1 MSDDAQVQVSGPSGS
16 VELRLPWS
24 ATVGEVHGQACSQL
38 ELPGSGDYEIWCAD
52 GVTMM
57 NKLERTLQ
65 ELRDRRIC
73 PKREF
78 VIRSAGD
85 GRLSDRVS

>member
-1 MSDDAQVQVSGPSGS
+1 MSDEAHVVVSGPPGS
-16 VELRLPWS
+16 VQLTLPWTS
-24 ATVGEVHGQACSQL
+24 SLGELFEQARSELGLGDVVGY
-38 ELPGSGDYEIWCAD
+38 ELWCAE

-78 VIRSAGD
+78 VLRPSPPSFGS
-85 GRLSDRVS
+85 G

>member
-1 MSDDAQVQVSGPSGS
+1 MSDDAKVVVSAPSGS
-16 VELRLPWS
+16 TELRLPWT
-24 ATVGEVHGQACSQL
+24 ATVGQLFEQARSQL
-38 ELPGSGDYEIWCAD
+38 GLTNSRDYELWCAD

-73 PKREF
+73 PTREF
-78 VIRSAGD
+78 AIRQIRPEPD
-85 GRLSDRVS
+85 

>member
-1 MSDDAQVQVSGPSGS
+1 MSDDARVTVSGPSDS

-24 ATVGEVHGQACSQL
+24 ATVGEVHEQARSQL
-38 ELPGSGDYEIWCAD
+38 DLPGPGDYEISCAD

-78 VIRSAGD
+78 VIRPSAN
-85 GRLSDRVS
+85 DRAR

>member
-1 MSDDAQVQVSGPSGS
+1 MSDDAHILVNGPSGS
-16 VELRLPWS
+16 AQLHLPWS
-24 ATVGEVHGQACSQL
+24 TTLGELFEQARSQL
-38 ELPGSGDYEIWCAD
+38 GLGDLNSCELWCAD

-57 NKLERTLQ
+57 NKLERSLQ

-78 VIRSAGD
+78 AIVASGD
-85 GRLSDRVS
+85 DRAQ

>member
-1 MSDDAQVQVSGPSGS
+1 MSDDAQIRVTGPSGS
-16 VELRLPWS
+16 AELRLPWS
-24 ATVGEVHGQACSQL
+24 ATVGEVYEQALSQL
-38 ELPGSGDYEIWCAD
+38 GLAGSGDYEISCAD

>member
-1 MSDDAQVQVSGPSGS
+1 MSDDARVQVDSPTGS
-16 VELRLPWS
+16 FELIVPWTM
-24 ATVGEVHGQACSQL
+24 TVGELFKQAQTAA
-38 ELPGSGDYEIWCAD
+38 GAGDYEFACRD

-78 VIRSAGD
+78 VLRAAP
-85 GRLSDRVS
+85 R

>member
-1 MSDDAQVQVSGPSGS
+1 MSDEAHVVVNGPSRS
-16 VELRLPWS
+16 LQLSLPWTCS
-24 ATVGEVHGQACSQL
+24 VGELFEQARSQL
-38 ELPGSGDYEIWCAD
+38 GLGAAGGYELWCAD

-78 VIRSAGD
+78 VLRASA
-85 GRLSDRVS
+85 R

>member
-1 MSDDAQVQVSGPSGS
+1 MSDEARILVDSPSGPF
-16 VELRLPWS
+16 ELTVAWTT
-24 ATVGEVHGQACSQL
+24 TVGQLFEQARANA
-38 ELPGSGDYEIWCAD
+38 GTGDYEFACAD

-65 ELRDRRIC
+65 ELRDGRIC

-78 VIRSAGD
+78 VLRASP
-85 GRLSDRVS
+85 R

>member
-1 MSDDAQVQVSGPSGS
+1 MSGDARVVVRGPSS
-16 VELRLPWS
+16 ETELTLPWS
-24 ATVGEVHGQACSQL
+24 TTVGELFEQARSRL
-38 ELPGSGDYEIWCAD
+38 GLTDSAHYEFSCTD

-73 PKREF
+73 PARRF
-78 VIRSAGD
+78 AVGAGRN
-85 GRLSDRVS
+85 GFE

>member
-1 MSDDAQVQVSGPSGS
+1 MSDEAHVVVSGPSAS
-16 VELRLPWS
+16 VELVLPWTS
-24 ATVGEVHGQACSQL
+24 SVGELFEQARSQL
-38 ELPGSGDYEIWCAD
+38 ELGDAGGYELLCAD

-78 VIRSAGD
+78 VLRPTPPSS
-85 GRLSDRVS
+85 GRG

>member
-1 MSDDAQVQVSGPSGS
+1 MSDEARIVVDGPSGAF
-16 VELRLPWS
+16 ELAVAWS
-24 ATVGEVHGQACSQL
+24 TTVGQLFEQARAHA
-38 ELPGSGDYEIWCAD
+38 GDGDYEFACSD

-73 PKREF
+73 PRREF
-78 VIRSAGD
+78 VLRASP
-85 GRLSDRVS
+85 R

>member
-1 MSDDAQVQVSGPSGS
+1 MTDEARVLVTAPSGS
-16 VELRLPWS
+16 VPLQLPWVT
-24 ATVGEVHGQACSQL
+24 TVGGLFEKARAQL
-38 ELPGSGDYEIWCAD
+38 GLSDQEGYELWCAD

-78 VIRSAGD
+78 AIRPSGD
-85 GRLSDRVS
+85 DRTS

>member
-1 MSDDAQVQVSGPSGS
+1 MSDDAQILVGGPSGS

-24 ATVGEVHGQACSQL
+24 ATVGEVYQQALSQL
-38 ELPGSGDYEIWCAD
+38 DLLGPGDYEISCAD

-78 VIRSAGD
+78 SIRPSGN
-85 GRLSDRVS
+85 DRAQ

>member
-1 MSDDAQVQVSGPSGS
+1 MTDDAQILVSGPSGS

-24 ATVGEVHGQACSQL
+24 ATVGELYEQARAQL
-38 ELPGSGDYEIWCAD
+38 QLPGSGDYEISCAD

-78 VIRSAGD
+78 AI
-85 GRLSDRVS
+85 RVSGQDRAE

>member
-1 MSDDAQVQVSGPSGS
+1 VSDDAQVLVTGPSGS
-16 VELRLPWS
+16 VDLRLPWS
-24 ATVGEVHGQACSQL
+24 ATVGDVYERARSQL
-38 ELPGSGDYEIWCAD
+38 DLAGAVDCEISCAD

-65 ELRDRRIC
+65 ELRDLRIC

-78 VIRSAGD
+78 AIRPSGD
-85 GRLSDRVS
+85 SGAR

>member
-1 MSDDAQVQVSGPSGS
+1 MSDDAQVVVSGPSRS

-24 ATVGEVHGQACSQL
+24 STVGELYEQARSQL
-38 ELPGSGDYEIWCAD
+38 ELPGSGDYEISCAD

-65 ELRDRRIC
+65 ELRDGRIC

-78 VIRSAGD
+78 TI
-85 GRLSDRVS
+85 RVSGQDRAE

>member
-1 MSDDAQVQVSGPSGS
+1 MSDEARVAVDGPTG
-16 VELRLPWS
+16 VFEITVPWTT
-24 ATVGEVHGQACSQL
+24 TVGGLFEQARAHAG
-38 ELPGSGDYEIWCAD
+38 EGDYEFACAD

-57 NKLERTLQ
+57 NKLDRTLQ

-78 VIRSAGD
+78 VLRASP
-85 GRLSDRVS
+85 R

>member
-1 MSDDAQVQVSGPSGS
+1 MSDEAHILVSGPSGS
-16 VELRLPWS
+16 AQLDLPWS
-24 ATVGEVHGQACSQL
+24 STVGELFEQARSQL
-38 ELPGSGDYEIWCAD
+38 GLGDTDGYELSCTD

-57 NKLERTLQ
+57 NKLERSLQ

-78 VIRSAGD
+78 AIR
-85 GRLSDRVS
+85 RSDDDRAQ

>member
-1 MSDDAQVQVSGPSGS
+1 MSDEAHILVNGPSTS
-16 VELRLPWS
+16 VQLQLPWS
-24 ATVGEVHGQACSQL
+24 ATVGELFDQARSQL
-38 ELPGSGDYEIWCAD
+38 GLADPDGYELWCAD

-57 NKLERTLQ
+57 NKLERSLQ

-78 VIRSAGD
+78 AIRESG
-85 GRLSDRVS
+85 

>member
-1 MSDDAQVQVSGPSGS
+1 MSDDALIKVSGPSGS

-24 ATVGEVHGQACSQL
+24 ATVGDVYEQARSQL
-38 ELPGSGDYEIWCAD
+38 DLPGPGDYEISCAD

-78 VIRSAGD
+78 AVRTS
-85 GRLSDRVS
+85 RTDRAQ

>member
-1 MSDDAQVQVSGPSGS
+1 MSDDAQVVVSGPSGS
-16 VELRLPWS
+16 AELRLPWS
-24 ATVGEVHGQACSQL
+24 TTVGQLFEQASSQL
-38 ELPGSGDYEIWCAD
+38 GLTNFRDHELSCAD

-73 PKREF
+73 PTREF
-78 VIRSAGD
+78 AIRQIRRAPD
-85 GRLSDRVS
+85 

>member
-1 MSDDAQVQVSGPSGS
+1 MSDDAQILVSGPASS
-16 VELRLPWS
+16 VALRSPWS
-24 ATVGEVHGQACSQL
+24 ATVAELFEQARSQL
-38 ELPGSGDYEIWCAD
+38 ELPATGDYEFYCAD

-73 PKREF
+73 AKREF
-78 VIRSAGD
+78 AIRISGQDQAG
-85 GRLSDRVS
+85 

>member
-1 MSDDAQVQVSGPSGS
+1 MSDEAHIAVSGPAGQT
-16 VELRLPWS
+16 ELSLPWS
-24 ATVGEVHGQACSQL
+24 TTVGQLFEQALSQL
-38 ELPGSGDYEIWCAD
+38 NLADGDFELSCAD

-73 PKREF
+73 PTRRFEVKE
-78 VIRSAGD
+78 
-85 GRLSDRVS
+85 GRVD

>member
-1 MSDDAQVQVSGPSGS
+1 MSGDAHIVVRGPSGEA
-16 VELRLPWS
+16 ELTLPWS
-24 ATVGEVHGQACSQL
+24 TTVGELFEHARSRLGL
-38 ELPGSGDYEIWCAD
+38 NGSADYEFSCAD

-73 PKREF
+73 PTRQF
-78 VIRSAGD
+78 AVRAGRN
-85 GRLSDRVS
+85 GFK

>member
-1 MSDDAQVQVSGPSGS
+1 MSDEAHVVVSGPSAS
-16 VELRLPWS
+16 VQLALPWTS
-24 ATVGEVHGQACSQL
+24 SVGDLFEQARSQL
-38 ELPGSGDYEIWCAD
+38 GLGDASGYELMCAD

-78 VIRSAGD
+78 VLRPSPPSFGS
-85 GRLSDRVS
+85 G

>member
-1 MSDDAQVQVSGPSGS
+1 MSDEARVAVDGPSGTY
-16 VELRLPWS
+16 ELTLPWS
-24 ATVGEVHGQACSQL
+24 ATVGEVFDQARARA
-38 ELPGSGDYEIWCAD
+38 GAGDFEFACRD

-57 NKLERTLQ
+57 NKLERTLA

-78 VIRSAGD
+78 VLRPSQ
-85 GRLSDRVS
+85 R

>member
-1 MSDDAQVQVSGPSGS
+1 MSDAAHVVVSGPSGAA
-16 VELRLPWS
+16 ELTVPWS
-24 ATVGEVHGQACSQL
+24 TTVGELFTQARSQL
-38 ELPGSGDYEIWCAD
+38 GLDGSDECEFSCAD

-73 PKREF
+73 PTRRF
-78 VIRSAGD
+78 AVRAGRN
-85 GRLSDRVS
+85 GSD

>member
-1 MSDDAQVQVSGPSGS
+1 MSGDARILVSGPSGEA
-16 VELRLPWS
+16 ELTLPWS
-24 ATVGEVHGQACSQL
+24 TTVGELFEQARSQL
-38 ELPGSGDYEIWCAD
+38 RLTASGDYEFSCAD

-73 PKREF
+73 PTRRFAVKAGRDEF
-78 VIRSAGD
+78 E
-85 GRLSDRVS
+85 

>member
-1 MSDDAQVQVSGPSGS
+1 MTDEAHVVVTSPTGSALLQV
-16 VELRLPWS
+16 PWS
-24 ATVGEVHGQACSQL
+24 TTVGGLFEKACDQL
-38 ELPGSGDYEIWCAD
+38 GLSDGNSYELWCAD

-65 ELRDRRIC
+65 DLRDRRIC

-78 VIRSAGD
+78 AIRTSG
-85 GRLSDRVS
+85 GNRTQ

>member
-1 MSDDAQVQVSGPSGS
+1 MSDDALILVKGPSGS

-24 ATVGEVHGQACSQL
+24 ATVGELYEQARAQL
-38 ELPGSGDYEIWCAD
+38 DLPGPDDHEILCTD

-65 ELRDRRIC
+65 ELRDGRIC

-78 VIRSAGD
+78 AVRPSGN
-85 GRLSDRVS
+85 DRAQ

>member
-1 MSDDAQVQVSGPSGS
+1 MTGDAHVVVSGPSGAA
-16 VELRLPWS
+16 ELTLPWS
-24 ATVGEVHGQACSQL
+24 TTVGELFAQARSLLGL
-38 ELPGSGDYEIWCAD
+38 ESSGDCEFSCAD

-73 PKREF
+73 PTRRF
-78 VIRSAGD
+78 AVTAGRD
-85 GRLSDRVS
+85 GFE

>member
-1 MSDDAQVQVSGPSGS
+1 MSGDAHIVVSGSSGEA
-16 VELRLPWS
+16 ELTLPWS
-24 ATVGEVHGQACSQL
+24 TTVGELFEQARVQL
-38 ELPGSGDYEIWCAD
+38 GLIRSGEYEFLCAD

-73 PKREF
+73 ATRRF
-78 VIRSAGD
+78 AIRAE
-85 GRLSDRVS
+85 RNAFK

>member
-1 MSDDAQVQVSGPSGS
+1 MSDEAHVVVTAPSRS
-16 VELRLPWS
+16 LQLTLPWTS
-24 ATVGEVHGQACSQL
+24 SVGELFEQARSQL
-38 ELPGSGDYEIWCAD
+38 GLGDAGDYELLCAD

-78 VIRSAGD
+78 VLRPSPPSS
-85 GRLSDRVS
+85 GRG